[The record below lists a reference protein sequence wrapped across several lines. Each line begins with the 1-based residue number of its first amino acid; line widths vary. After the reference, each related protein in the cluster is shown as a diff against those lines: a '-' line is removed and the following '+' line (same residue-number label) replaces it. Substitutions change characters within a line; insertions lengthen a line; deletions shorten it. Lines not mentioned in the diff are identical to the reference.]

1 MANTLVIANY
11 SRGLSSGLAVRLRQ
25 INKFEARKYRSKKY
39 RLCVAAGVALFLVL
53 RVDYV
58 AGQDQDQ
65 KQSHNSGLA
74 NFFKRSDQRAVDLL
88 EEGRYE
94 QAAAE
99 FDNPQWRGVSKYRDG
114 KYKEAMEDFAV
125 AEDATGLYNHG
136 TAAVRAGDYTQ
147 AVSSFEKALALA
159 PDNADISH
167 NLEIA
172 KKLRDLVDQQQQ
184 EQPDNQQGG
193 EQSESQDSENSDQS
207 ESEDSQNGED
217 GSDESTE
224 SQTDDSQADDG
235 QNDSSQGD
243 ASDSEN
249 NGEMNAEADSQ
260 STEQQEQDA
269 QALREMMQQEQQT
282 DDAEQQEQQ
291 SEAVAGGSAPSPLS
305 EDDQATEQWLRRIP
319 DDGSQLL
326 RNKIRLNH
334 LIEYP
339 DVQDMQEPW

>member
-11 SRGLSSGLAVRLRQ
+11 SRGLSSGVVVRFHQ
-25 INKFEARKYRSKKY
+25 INKFEIRKYRSKKY
-39 RLCVAAGVALFLVL
+39 RLCVAAGVAFFLVL

-58 AGQDQDQ
+58 ASQDQGQ
-65 KQSHNSGLA
+65 EQSHNSGLA

-159 PDNADISH
+159 PDNANISH

-172 KKLRDLVDQQQQ
+172 KKLKDLADQQQQ
-184 EQPDNQQGG
+184 EQQDNQQGG
-193 EQSESQDSENSDQS
+193 EQSESQDSENGDEQS
-207 ESEDSQNGED
+207 ESEDSQNGEE
-217 GSDESTE
+217 GSGESSE
-224 SQTDDSQADDG
+224 SQTDDSQANESEAGDSHSDG
-235 QNDSSQGD
+235 TESQND
-243 ASDSEN
+243 
-249 NGEMNAEADSQ
+249 GEMNAEQGDQ
-260 STEQQEQDA
+260 TEQQDA

>member
-11 SRGLSSGLAVRLRQ
+11 SRGLSSGVVVRFRYTR
-25 INKFEARKYRSKKY
+25 KYRPKKYRSKES
-39 RLCVAAGVALFLVL
+39 RLCVAAGVALCLVL
-53 RVDYV
+53 RVDS
-58 AGQDQDQ
+58 APGQDHEQEQRQDF
-65 KQSHNSGLA
+65 SLT
-74 NFFKRSDQRAVDLL
+74 NFFKRPDQRAAELL
-88 EEGRYE
+88 EDGQYE
-94 QAAAE
+94 RAASE
-99 FDNPQWRGVSKYRDG
+99 FNNPQWRGVSKFRDG
-114 KYKEAMEDFAV
+114 KYQEAMEDFAI

-147 AVSSFEKALALA
+147 AVSSFEKALTLA
-159 PDNADISH
+159 PDDANISH

-172 KKLRDLVDQQQQ
+172 KKLRDLADQQQQ
-184 EQPDNQQGG
+184 EQQDNQQGG
-193 EQSESQDSENSDQS
+193 EQSESQDSENGDEQS
-207 ESEDSQNGED
+207 ESEDSQNGEE
-217 GSDESTE
+217 GSGESSE
-224 SQTDDSQADDG
+224 SQTDDSQANESEAGDSHSDG
-235 QNDSSQGD
+235 TESQND
-243 ASDSEN
+243 
-249 NGEMNAEADSQ
+249 GEMNAEQGDQ
-260 STEQQEQDA
+260 TEQQDA